1 MFSLYCSLC
10 DPSFIQCTH
19 VNKDNKKNRKADFH
33 RQKQKSFCS
42 HNHKWNAAVDWMASQ
57 LPAVYTPPSSHYLW
71 DWADTGGWCAC
82 AYVCPTPLWPLS
94 WTRTLPALGEMVDC
108 GNDRAV
114 LQCTG
119 LNVKLIFNV
128 WHFTQII
135 PPQTWPW
142 GIPQIAFS
150 VPQQLWNYSSQWE
163 REKEA
168 RRGRRGGSLWVWR
181 NDRPLAALAIL
192 DWKLSLTFSLWYHDR
207 RAMPNWKHL
216 GSLEAV
222 WNNHILCVV

>member
-1 MFSLYCSLC
+1 MASHPPLLSPLLPLRLGRHRGWCVGVCVRVCAYLCVQLLC
-10 DPSFIQCTH
+10 DCFPEPEPSLAQ
-19 VNKDNKKNRKADFH
+19 RE
-33 RQKQKSFCS
+33 
-42 HNHKWNAAVDWMASQ
+42 MA
-57 LPAVYTPPSSHYLW
+57 
-71 DWADTGGWCAC
+71 
-82 AYVCPTPLWPLS
+82 
-94 WTRTLPALGEMVDC
+94 DC

-135 PPQTWPW
+135 RPQTWPW

-150 VPQQLWNYSSQWE
+150 VPQQLWNYSSQRE
-163 REKEA
+163 REREGE
-168 RRGRRGGSLWVWR
+168 RGRGREGGE
-181 NDRPLAALAIL
+181 AFEFGEMIA
-192 DWKLSLTFSLWYHDR
+192 LSLLWPSQTGSSLSPLSLFSLWYHDR
-207 RAMPNWKHL
+207 RAVPNWKHL

>member
-1 MFSLYCSLC
+1 MCVC
-10 DPSFIQCTH
+10 
-19 VNKDNKKNRKADFH
+19 
-33 RQKQKSFCS
+33 
-42 HNHKWNAAVDWMASQ
+42 
-57 LPAVYTPPSSHYLW
+57 VYV
-71 DWADTGGWCAC
+71 C
-82 AYVCPTPLWPLS
+82 VCPTPWWPLS
-94 WTRTLPALGEMVDC
+94 WTRTLPACREMVDC

-168 RRGRRGGSLWVWR
+168 RREAGRGGAAFEFGEMIALLLLWPSQTGSSPLVFLCDIMIAGPCQIENILAVWR
-181 NDRPLAALAIL
+181 LYEI
-192 DWKLSLTFSLWYHDR
+192 TIYY
-207 RAMPNWKHL
+207 
-216 GSLEAV
+216 V
-222 WNNHILCVV
+222 